1 MRIRTLAVL
10 GASALLLTACGA
22 DGNGMAEL
30 SGPEVAERAA
40 TALEE
45 AGSASV
51 TGEYAMDGQTGAI
64 DLQVQGEDLAGT
76 LSVGGLD
83 VQLTAVGGQVYM
95 QAPGG
100 FWSQAGLPAE
110 FVGQLDGRWV
120 LVPAE
125 AATGFEDLTL
135 QGLADQL
142 RRPGEGEI
150 EEEVTTDERDGEPV
164 VVVANGGGGSLVV
177 AGEGEPYPL
186 EVVGTEDEGTLTLS
200 EFGEEQEI
208 TAPEDPLDLAELG
221 GLGG

>member
-10 GASALLLTACGA
+10 GTSVLLLTACGS

-45 AGSASV
+45 AGSAAV
-51 TGEYAMDGQTGAI
+51 AGEYTMGGATGAI

-76 LSVGGLD
+76 LSLGGLD
-83 VQLTAVGGQVYM
+83 VQLTSVGGQLHL
-95 QAPGG
+95 QAPADFWGG
-100 FWSQAGLPAE
+100 SGLPPELAD
-110 FVGQLDGRWV
+110 QLDGRWV
-120 LVPAE
+120 LVPAD
-125 AATGFEDLTL
+125 AAAGFEELTL
-135 QGLADQL
+135 QGLADEL
-142 RRPGEGEI
+142 RAPGEAEI
-150 EEEVTTDERDGEPV
+150 QEEVTTDERDGETV
-164 VVVANGGGGSLVV
+164 VVVSNDGGGSLVV

-186 EVVGTEDEGTLTLS
+186 EVTSAEDEGTLSLG

-221 GLGG
+221 G

>member
-10 GASALLLTACGA
+10 GASTLLLTACGS

-30 SGPEVAERAA
+30 SGPEVADRAA

-45 AGSASV
+45 AGSAAVSGEYSLGGE
-51 TGEYAMDGQTGAI
+51 TGEI

-76 LSVGGLD
+76 LSLGALD

-95 QAPGG
+95 QAPAD
-100 FWSQAGLPAE
+100 FWTGSGLPEE
-110 FVGQLDGRWV
+110 FAGRLDGRWV

-125 AATGFEDLTL
+125 AAAGFEDLTL
-135 QGLADQL
+135 QGLADEL
-142 RRPGEGEI
+142 RTPGDGEI
-150 EEEVTTDERDGEPV
+150 QEEVAEDERDGEPV
-164 VVVANGGGGSLVV
+164 VVVSDDRGGTLVV

-186 EVVGTEDEGTLTLS
+186 EVTNSQDEGTLTLS
-200 EFGEEQEI
+200 EFGEEQDI

-221 GLGG
+221 G

>member
-10 GASALLLTACGA
+10 GTSTLLLTACGQ

-30 SGPEVAERAA
+30 TGPEVADRAA

-45 AGSASV
+45 AGSAAVS
-51 TGEYAMDGQTGAI
+51 GEYTMDGETSEI

-95 QAPGG
+95 QAPGD
-100 FWSQAGLPAE
+100 FWAQSGLSE
-110 FVGQLDGRWV
+110 ELVGQMDGRWV

-125 AATGFEDLTL
+125 AAAGFEDLTL

-142 RRPGEGEI
+142 RSPGEGELQD
-150 EEEVTTDERDGEPV
+150 EVATEERDGEPV
-164 VVVANGGGGSLVV
+164 VVVSNDGGGSLVV
-177 AGEGEPYPL
+177 AGEGEPLPL
-186 EVVGTEDEGTLTLS
+186 EVVGTEDEGTLTLR
-200 EFGEEQEI
+200 
-208 TAPEDPLDLAELG
+208 TRLG
-221 GLGG
+221 TPVEWCGVAAQ